1 MKTILWMT
9 LFISAGMVFAD
20 ASIRSLNSL
29 AVSALPDHTME
40 LEKAEMTERSGHN
53 YYSGF
58 SRLSSVSSAD

>member
-20 ASIRSLNSL
+20 ASIRSINTL
-29 AVSALPDHTME
+29 AIDASQDYSID
-40 LEKAEMTERSGHN
+40 LENEEMTARSGHN

-58 SRLSSVSSAD
+58 SRLSSNAD

>member
-20 ASIRSLNSL
+20 ASIKSLTSLSINAAIDHATDLENAEKTSRS
-29 AVSALPDHTME
+29 E
-40 LEKAEMTERSGHN
+40 HN